1 MYKIGDRVIAIKKV
15 GYHDGV
21 KGVKGTI
28 IDFDPIYRDYL
39 VEFDDYINGH
49 DGNAMMFKKGKSGH
63 CWWCDDDD
71 ISKIKET
78 HKTVLKPTSVNCGMG
93 LYLKISD
100 KEVEV
105 KTTDGRKGVAKS
117 DKKDFDVLKL
127 LKEAV
132 DNALYYVELSD
143 KDKYILMSMKDM
155 GVHRVRKEHVLN
167 GISGIYGFDS
177 ENIQRTAIMMTENT
191 NMFRGLEENTDY
203 NIHTLL
209 NRD

>member
-1 MYKIGDRVIAIKKV
+1 MYKIGDRVVAIEEV

-63 CWWCDDDD
+63 CWWCDGDD

-78 HKTVLKPTSVNCGMG
+78 HKTVLKSTSCGMG

-132 DNALYYVELSD
+132 DNALSYVELSD
-143 KDKYILMSMKDM
+143 KDKHILMSMKDM
-155 GVHRVRKEHVLN
+155 GVHRVRTEHLLN
-167 GISGIYGFDS
+167 GIS
-177 ENIQRTAIMMTENT
+177 
-191 NMFRGLEENTDY
+191 
-203 NIHTLL
+203 
-209 NRD
+209 

>member
-1 MYKIGDRVIAIKKV
+1 MYKIGDRVIAIDEV
-15 GYHDGV
+15 GHKEVIGI
-21 KGVKGTI
+21 KGTI
-28 IDFDPIYRDYL
+28 IYIDTSDNTYL
-39 VEFDDYINGH
+39 VEFDDYIDGH
-49 DGNAMMFKKGKSGH
+49 DGNRRRCKRGKSGH
-63 CWWCDDDD
+63 CWWCYSED

-78 HKTVLKPTSVNCGMG
+78 HETVLKSTDVNCGMG

-132 DNALYYVELSD
+132 DNALSYVELSVND
-143 KDKYILMSMKDM
+143 KGILISMKDM
-155 GVHRVRKEHVLN
+155 GAYSIRKERLFG
-167 GISGIYGFDS
+167 GISAIYGFDS
-177 ENIQRTAIMMTENT
+177 ENILTTAFVMPENT
-191 NMFRGLEENTDY
+191 NMFMGLKENTDY